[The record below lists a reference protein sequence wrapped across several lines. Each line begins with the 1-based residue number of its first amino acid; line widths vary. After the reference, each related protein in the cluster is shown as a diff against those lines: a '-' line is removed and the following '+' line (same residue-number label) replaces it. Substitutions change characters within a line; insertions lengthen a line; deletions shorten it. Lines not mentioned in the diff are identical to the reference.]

1 MVSFYPVPAPCLF
14 VFPVCFVFLRSFRP
28 VPSPGACPAPLPS
41 RMGSELNNAN
51 TKLNASN
58 NHTGSNACSFVSP
71 CGVLEFKADAFLND
85 NDYDIIMHFL
95 VMANME
101 AIRIQGSV
109 QIPVQKAPCTQA
121 TDLGFMNVARQ
132 LIKHVISNL
141 KHTCYQYWRV
151 AAWPR
156 RQKHYHCQADNSQC
170 LPLPHPT

>member
-1 MVSFYPVPAPCLF
+1 MRRGSTQINTSRRRWYRSTQRLRLLSSSSPRASSSSCRSAPCLRQA
-14 VFPVCFVFLRSFRP
+14 PVLRP
-28 VPSPGACPAPLPS
+28 YLPS

-101 AIRIQGSV
+101 AIRI
-109 QIPVQKAPCTQA
+109 
-121 TDLGFMNVARQ
+121 
-132 LIKHVISNL
+132 
-141 KHTCYQYWRV
+141 
-151 AAWPR
+151 
-156 RQKHYHCQADNSQC
+156 
-170 LPLPHPT
+170 